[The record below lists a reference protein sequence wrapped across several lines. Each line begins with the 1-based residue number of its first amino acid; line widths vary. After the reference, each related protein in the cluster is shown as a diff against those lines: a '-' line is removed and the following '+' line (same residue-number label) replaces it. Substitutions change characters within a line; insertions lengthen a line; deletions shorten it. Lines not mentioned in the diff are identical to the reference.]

1 MKIFSVY
8 PNFHL
13 QQQQTSCTHTY
24 LHTYTHTHTHTQRK
38 QHTHRTHR
46 TQHTRHESSIIMSDP
61 PGQGHKLPP
70 AGESS
75 AGPSSRVQA
84 QLSRLQAHNLQGF
97 IFENTLVAM
106 QSTIPHDAAADIS
119 PDDEKIGQL
128 SVPDDEDFNV
138 DRVKSLGNGTVSSL
152 MNDIVLPG
160 YADHTIRRLG
170 LGPYPGLLH
179 TTIKLAMGLY
189 VKPTITV
196 QFAIRN
202 RSKAFTF
209 AFLVIPLEYTGYTSH
224 CRCR

>member
-1 MKIFSVY
+1 
-8 PNFHL
+8 
-13 QQQQTSCTHTY
+13 
-24 LHTYTHTHTHTQRK
+24 
-38 QHTHRTHR
+38 
-46 TQHTRHESSIIMSDP
+46 MSDP

-189 VKPTITV
+189 VKPTITY
-196 QFAIRN
+196 R
-202 RSKAFTF
+202 
-209 AFLVIPLEYTGYTSH
+209 
-224 CRCR
+224 